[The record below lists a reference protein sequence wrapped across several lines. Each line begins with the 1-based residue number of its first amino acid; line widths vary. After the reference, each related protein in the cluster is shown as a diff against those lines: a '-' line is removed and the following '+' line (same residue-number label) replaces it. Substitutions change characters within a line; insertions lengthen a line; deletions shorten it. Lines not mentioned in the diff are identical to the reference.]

1 MRFLRTLR
9 PSAADL
15 RLTARS
21 SSSGS
26 APRSVIGVDVSG
38 SWKDKA
44 EALSSPVWLQE
55 SAPLDRSRA
64 SCLLCGARPAH
75 FLAVVHSEPGDQFA
89 LPAAMVMC
97 RQCLELQI
105 DHSDVQLA
113 ARLLPEFDA
122 WGRGEV
128 VTFLHRRFS
137 EVLEVPPPGTEFLVL
152 RGNGFD
158 PFEEHSADLDA
169 VAVWPRHHRVQM
181 PDPRFD
187 SPSSRVVWLV
197 RSPWPTIAL
206 VEVFTLLWDCV
217 KDLPNEIDTSERPER
232 LAEALRWDEQRARR
246 RVDLI
251 RAGA

>member
-1 MRFLRTLR
+1 MRWQPDSMGVRMRSWDGAPPMRFLRTLR

-128 VTFLHRRFS
+128 VIFLHRRLS

-158 PFEEHSADLDA
+158 P
-169 VAVWPRHHRVQM
+169 
-181 PDPRFD
+181 
-187 SPSSRVVWLV
+187 
-197 RSPWPTIAL
+197 
-206 VEVFTLLWDCV
+206 
-217 KDLPNEIDTSERPER
+217 
-232 LAEALRWDEQRARR
+232 
-246 RVDLI
+246 
-251 RAGA
+251 